1 MYPGTHSELLDC
13 IMIAGPGGM
22 LRGRGRVAHVLRP
35 VSHTSGRR
43 LASYG
48 NIRGTYILFRIALE
62 WYLGVEPDRLQQLYW
77 ELWTDKYR

>member
-1 MYPGTHSELLDC
+1 
-13 IMIAGPGGM
+13 M